1 TSVKKIVTEWMA
13 FNKSYVKYGV
23 VMGVDGIKKIM
34 LNSIFSISGRHNM
47 NCVFTREQAID
58 WLLEQK

>member
-1 TSVKKIVTEWMA
+1 MA